1 MGLCI
6 MSRKLLSYVITLVS
20 DKTLFVEQS
29 CELLTFGEREHLI
42 FFSAEE
48 IREHMGTFTDLA
60 AHDLCCCCHAH
71 ATTYDNIRCS
81 LAYCEL
87 VASERLWSLRRVR
100 FPDALRVR
108 IFGHAVPSNL
118 WNFLWNT
125 HGRSSSPDCQL
136 I

>member
-1 MGLCI
+1 MGLYI
-6 MSRKLLSYVITLVS
+6 MSRKLVSYVITLIS
-20 DKTLFVEQS
+20 DKRH
-29 CELLTFGEREHLI
+29 LLSNRVNYSLLEKGGASVI
-42 FFSAEE
+42 FFSVEE
-48 IREHMGTFTDLA
+48 IREHTGTFTDLA

-118 WNFLWNT
+118 WNFL
-125 HGRSSSPDCQL
+125 
-136 I
+136 